1 MLACL
6 HPMNERIRKFVHS
19 NWNGSTVRWTVRR
32 TATFLMSLFRPRW
45 NEGNRKSMMNM
56 HDSKSNIRIGIPT
69 VWFLRNRVG
78 RDDRLQH
85 TRWNRIG
92 NEILRLKN
100 ESKVTPNGLAI
111 HANSF
116 DYRPFVGRNDKSA
129 TTGVRI
135 DVNLQSVRV
144 VFVCVCVCVIE
155 TIARR
160 VQDETTIGTNVS
172 VLCSRNKMFAR
183 RNACDRKAPAL
194 AGEQCRRN
202 ASAASDRVVYGSVSI
217 LFFPR
222 CWSCSSA
229 YCSRYVINTANAEC
243 KQTEPYPREGC
254 YPSNTVTSRTFVLT
268 QSSHAITATLV
279 CTPVYAT
286 NTRYGGIDRPS
297 RWVAFRCSQ
306 ATYVPVCPLKVTRP
320 LSWSFSLLQ
329 V

>member
-1 MLACL
+1 MLARL

-69 VWFLRNRVG
+69 VWLLRNRVG

-92 NEILRLKN
+92 NEILWLKN

-135 DVNLQSVRV
+135 YVNLQSVRV
-144 VFVCVCVCVIE
+144 VFVCVTE

-202 ASAASDRVVYGSVSI
+202 ASAASDRVVYGS
-217 LFFPR
+217 LFRFSSFHDVDLALARIVRDTLLIPR
-222 CWSCSSA
+222 MQSASRLSC
-229 YCSRYVINTANAEC
+229 IHG
-243 KQTEPYPREGC
+243 KG
-254 YPSNTVTSRTFVLT
+254 VTLRTQWRVER
-268 QSSHAITATLV
+268 S
-279 CTPVYAT
+279 Y
-286 NTRYGGIDRPS
+286 
-297 RWVAFRCSQ
+297 
-306 ATYVPVCPLKVTRP
+306 
-320 LSWSFSLLQ
+320 
-329 V
+329 